1 MTAQNSIGIFIA
13 YHFHYYASQR
23 TIYRRLVTLKAE
35 PCEAD
40 GCSCPSPLL
49 TSGPKSKSSI
59 VAKVNQTGGVFYENA
74 KALFHQQQ
82 P

>member
-1 MTAQNSIGIFIA
+1 MV
-13 YHFHYYASQR
+13 YHFDYYASQR
-23 TIYRRLVTLKAE
+23 TIYRRSVTPKAE
-35 PCEAD
+35 PCEPD
-40 GCSCPSPLL
+40 RGSYPFPPL

-59 VAKVNQTGGVFYENA
+59 VAKINQTGGVFYENA